1 MFTRSMAR
9 LSGLAGRFE
18 PLRRSTVHAMSLT
31 VIGDHEART
40 VQQLERCV
48 RAEDGAAGVLCA
60 DGHVGYSQPVGG
72 AVAYR
77 SHISVSGVGYDI
89 GCGNKAVRTVLR
101 HEDVAA
107 DLPRI
112 MDTIVERI
120 SFGVGRH
127 NDEPVDHPVLD
138 AIRSADVAPQR
149 ALLDLAA
156 KQLGTVGAGNHY
168 VDLFADEEGVV
179 WIGVH
184 FGSRGFGHKT
194 ATTYLQLAGEPG
206 GGMDAA
212 PTLLRTDS
220 ELGQEYVAAMNLA
233 GDYAYAGRDVVVDRV
248 LEILGTAATFSVHNN
263 HNFASKETHGGDEW
277 WVVRKGCTPAF
288 PGQQGF
294 VGSTMGETSVILE
307 GADTPA
313 ARAAFFSTVHGA
325 GRRLSRTQAAGKMG
339 VVFECSVRDCEF
351 SMTRGEHRAA
361 KRPHCPLHPGA
372 KLLKRRRRVKPGL
385 IDYDQV
391 RADLRGR
398 GIELRGGAADEAPDA
413 YKRLDQVLAEHGD
426 SIRVLHRLT
435 PIGVAMAGPDIH
447 DPYKD

>member
-1 MFTRSMAR
+1 MAI
-9 LSGLAGRFE
+9 
-18 PLRRSTVHAMSLT
+18 T
-31 VIGDHEART
+31 VIGDHEERT
-40 VQQLERCV
+40 VEQLLRCV
-48 RAEDGAAGVLCA
+48 DAEEGAAGVLCA

-77 SHISVSGVGYDI
+77 DHISVSGVGYDI
-89 GCGNKAVRTVLR
+89 GCGNKAVRTDLTHDDIR
-101 HEDVAA
+101 A

-112 MDTIVERI
+112 MDAIVARI

-138 AIRSADVAPQR
+138 TIRTADVAGQR
-149 ALLDLAA
+149 AMLELAA

-168 VDLFADEEGVV
+168 VDLFADEDGVV
-179 WIGVH
+179 WVGVH

-194 ATTYLQLAGEPG
+194 ATAYLELAGERG
-206 GGMDAA
+206 GGMDAPPA
-212 PTLLRTDS
+212 LLPVDS
-220 ELGQEYVAAMNLA
+220 AAGQEYIAAMNLA
-233 GDYAYAGRDVVVDRV
+233 CDYAYAGRDVVVDRV
-248 LEILGTAATFSVHNN
+248 VDILGATVTHAVHNN
-263 HNFASKETHGGDEW
+263 HNFAARETHDGEDW

-307 GADTPA
+307 GNDTPA

-339 VVFECSVRDCEF
+339 VALECSVRDCDF
-351 SMTRGEHRAA
+351 SVPRGRRGA
-361 KRPHCPLHPGA
+361 RCPRHPDA
-372 KLLKRRRRVKPGL
+372 RLIKRRRRIRPGL
-385 IDYDQV
+385 IDYDRV
-391 RADLRGR
+391 RADMRAR

-413 YKRLDQVLAEHGD
+413 YKRLDAVLAEHGD
-426 SIRVLHRLT
+426 SISVLHRLT